1 MSAKKM
7 HGHAVKNETLELP
20 KESKEVLRCVKCGMS
35 VDKGHP
41 DVLEDYDCEH
51 YQEVRAGIEGDSRSA
66 ENDSEPAKN
75 VDGGGE

>member
-1 MSAKKM
+1 MSAKEM
-7 HGHAVKNETLELP
+7 HGHSVENETLELP

-35 VDKGHP
+35 VDKDHP

-66 ENDSEPAKN
+66 DTDTHS
-75 VDGGGE
+75 DGSVNGGDE